1 MKNFKNFN
9 ELEEYVKSVVKER
22 EYFTKYLKYLEG
34 YEKTLVN
41 IFKILK
47 NWKERGKRF
56 RILC

>member
-1 MKNFKNFN
+1 LKNFKNFN

-22 EYFTKYLKYLEG
+22 EYFTKYLEYLEG

-41 IFKILK
+41 IFKVLK